1 MNTAVETYRPEFLT
15 MYCYGNLILWDYLI
29 CMPVRTASLFATRT
43 FYILHYINFVG
54 YLILDK
60 QEKQFLSEEFKDWG
74 THSNP
79 FFSGLMAMQSG
90 PDSLN
95 KKLASCILWFLF
107 SEVLLGPI
115 SCQCLRIFILDS
127 LWILQ
132 FTGNQNSLLLD
143 KGCFSNLHSR
153 ILQDMYTIISQFC
166 FISLHNT
173 FSFFYIYVSV
183 DLVYIHVHMYAICM
197 WAHICANVETH
208 VHLCVDFG
216 SWCWVAR
223 SKDLYW
229 LYQSHLSSQVK

>member
-1 MNTAVETYRPEFLT
+1 MLLSYPVIFFINYGSNIVSYFWKGFSYLWDIQAKLFAHWSANCMDTAVETYRPEFLT

-29 CMPVRTASLFATRT
+29 CMPVRTTSLFATRT
-43 FYILHYINFVG
+43 FYILHYISFVG

-60 QEKQFLSEEFKDWG
+60 QEKQFLSEQFKDWG

-90 PDSLN
+90 PESLN
-95 KKLASCILWFLF
+95 KKLASCILWFLL
-107 SEVLLGPI
+107 SEVLLGSI
-115 SCQCLRIFILDS
+115 SCQCLRIFILNS

-153 ILQDMYTIISQFC
+153 ILQDIYTIISQFC

-173 FSFFYIYVSV
+173 FSFFIF
-183 DLVYIHVHMYAICM
+183 M
-197 WAHICANVETH
+197 
-208 VHLCVDFG
+208 
-216 SWCWVAR
+216 
-223 SKDLYW
+223 
-229 LYQSHLSSQVK
+229 